1 MGMWKNRLRIVVVM
15 VVWQISSVGMSADF
29 IAGGQWEF
37 SVKQDISGLPM
48 GGSTVVYSECLSD
61 PQPIPRSFIQASSC
75 DVSSVKTLYHTVSW
89 KMTCDTDNGR
99 VYNEGK
105 INFRD
110 LKASG
115 ESRSYAGNTLG
126 RDTTVRYKFTARR
139 LGDCSN

>member
-1 MGMWKNRLRIVVVM
+1 MWQNKLLTLLLLWHVPAAV
-15 VVWQISSVGMSADF
+15 MSADF
-29 IAGGQWEF
+29 VAGGQWEF

-48 GGSTVVYSECLSD
+48 GIATVIYSECLND
-61 PQPIPRSFIQASSC
+61 QQPIPQSFLQASRC
-75 DVSSVKTLYHTVSW
+75 DVSSIKTLYHTVSW

-139 LGDCSN
+139 LGDCNN